1 MERADHCAGG
11 GVRQTRDPL
20 LARGRDEGVQ
30 TCKSPTPP
38 ALDQMK
44 GAMVS

>member
-20 LARGRDEGVQ
+20 ARTGMRRGRFGIRTIYAV
-30 TCKSPTPP
+30 PTEKVMT
-38 ALDQMK
+38 LE
-44 GAMVS
+44 